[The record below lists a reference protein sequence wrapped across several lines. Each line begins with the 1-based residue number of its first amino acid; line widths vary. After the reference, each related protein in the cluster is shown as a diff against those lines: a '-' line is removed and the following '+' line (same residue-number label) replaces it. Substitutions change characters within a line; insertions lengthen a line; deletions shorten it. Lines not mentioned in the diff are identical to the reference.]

1 MRFYTQQHKHYC
13 GIDLHARQMYLCIVN
28 AAGGVLLSRN
38 IATTPQAFL
47 AAVKAYRD
55 DLVVA
60 VECMFT
66 WYWLA
71 DVCRR
76 EGIAFVLG
84 HALYIR
90 AIHGGKAK
98 NDRIDAHKI
107 ATLLRGGTI
116 AQAYVYPPEMRATR
130 DLMRRRN
137 HLMRKRSELIA
148 HIQNTASQYNL
159 PAFEH
164 RIAKNYQRVGV
175 LEHFPD
181 PRCATASH
189 SI

>member
-13 GIDLHARQMYLCIVN
+13 GIDLHARMMYLCVLD
-28 AAGGVLLSRN
+28 AGGTVRLSRN
-38 IATTPQAFL
+38 IECSPRAFL
-47 AAVKAYRD
+47 AAVHAFRD

-71 DVCRR
+71 DLCER

-84 HALYIR
+84 HALYMR

-107 ATLLRGGTI
+107 ATLLRGGMI
-116 AQAYVYPPEMRATR
+116 PQAYVYPSEIRATR
-130 DLMRRRN
+130 DLLRRRCP
-137 HLMRKRSELIA
+137 LARKRAELLA
-148 HIQNTASQYNL
+148 HIHNTNSQYNL
-159 PAFEH
+159 PAIGKRLANHANRQDVAE
-164 RIAKNYQRVGV
+164 Y
-175 LEHFPD
+175 FPN
-181 PRCATASH
+181 PSVRKA
-189 SI
+189 